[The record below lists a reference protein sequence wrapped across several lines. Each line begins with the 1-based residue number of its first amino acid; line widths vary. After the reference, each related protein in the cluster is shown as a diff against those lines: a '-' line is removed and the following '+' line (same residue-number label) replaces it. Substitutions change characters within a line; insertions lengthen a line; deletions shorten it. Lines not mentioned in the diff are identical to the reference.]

1 MVALIL
7 GGLLLIG
14 GRGAQSAPWPRAF
27 VRALP
32 DDAFAVVVTGPDG
45 RRHRHLPHHGPD
57 GQVDP
62 AHLRNAL
69 ARLAQV
75 HWEDRADAERAHRH
89 LEEHLRSLRRAAISK
104 RGGHRPGSHWGEPSQ
119 LHGAPQPPDR

>member
-1 MVALIL
+1 ARGAGDGGRRSGGRGGMRRAGGGVVALIL
-7 GGLLLIG
+7 GGLLLNG
-14 GRGAQSAPWPRAF
+14 SRGAEGTPWPRAF

-75 HWEDRADAERAHRH
+75 HWEDPADAERA
-89 LEEHLRSLRRAAISK
+89 
-104 RGGHRPGSHWGEPSQ
+104 
-119 LHGAPQPPDR
+119 

>member
-14 GRGAQSAPWPRAF
+14 GRGAQGASWPRAF
-27 VRALP
+27 VRALS

-62 AHLRNAL
+62 AHLWNAL
-69 ARLAQV
+69 ARLGQV
-75 HWEDRADAERAHRH
+75 HWADPADAEHARRH
-89 LEEHLRSLRRAAISK
+89 LEEHLRSLRRAAIST
-104 RGGHRPGSHWGEPSQ
+104 RGGHRPGSHSGEPSQ
-119 LHGAPQPPDR
+119 LHAPQPPDR